1 MRTQEE
7 VRHRVEV
14 LDELIM
20 IAQKMVVDP
29 IDKKRVADALWVAT
43 IQREQLLWVLGQ
55 DTLPLAYPQV
65 TVGRAE

>member
-1 MRTQEE
+1 MRTQKE

-29 IDKKRVADALWVAT
+29 RDQKRVADAQWVAT
-43 IQREQLLWVLGQ
+43 IQREQLLWVLSQAGA
-55 DTLPLAYPQV
+55 PLEWPHV
-65 TVGRAE
+65 TVGRRE